1 MKWRQLGRIEV
12 TRWRQLLLQE
22 RRVTSFT
29 SIFNKPNASFSI
41 PKPFEKSTGL
51 FGHDILKDPSGFYL
65 LKERATTDS
74 DTLVR
79 EALNPDRKRKMVQIF
94 DNLSNCLCRVA
105 DLAEFVRMAHPS
117 GRFSLAAEEASMA
130 VSSEVERLNT
140 HFELYQALKRVT
152 QEGDIVPTS
161 ELDDYV
167 ASLFISDFEQSG
179 IHLDEEKRKVVVQLN
194 EFILHSGS
202 YFTSNTGSKRVI
214 PKSRVSPEIMR
225 SFKSTGDEVEVTS
238 LFSESENEVL
248 REAAFKAYF
257 YPDEHQE
264 TLLKE
269 LLIARKELATL
280 CGFSSFAERSI
291 RGSIMQDPGEVSSF
305 LSLVSEGIR
314 LPAQCDFDE
323 MLKVKREKNP
333 FDKSIKS
340 WDVPYFTAIY
350 KEKRYQQNIVSCLPF
365 FSLGSCIDGL
375 SFIVQNLF
383 DVSFSVVQPGPGE
396 TWDSDVIKLNVLDH
410 HGQVLGVIYCDLYE
424 RKGKAH
430 QDCHYTIQGGCS
442 LPDGSYQLPI
452 VVVMSNLSR
461 PSYGSPTLLTPHQV
475 DNLFHEMGHAMHSMI
490 ARTPYQ
496 HITGTR
502 CSTDLAEIPSILMEY
517 FSSDPRVVQSFARHY
532 KTNEPIPVELLS
544 SWLESKKVFNASDTQ
559 LQTFYAIL
567 DQTYHGPDPFLGFQD
582 TTQVLQH
589 VQNKYYGLPYVPS
602 TAWQLRFGH
611 LVGYGAKYYSYL
623 VSRACAHSIWFKLFA
638 KDPLCRSAGEHYKE
652 TLLSVG
658 AGKPPRLVVE
668 SVLDEKISPEFLA
681 SCLLKDVSF
690 GK

>member
-1 MKWRQLGRIEV
+1 M
-12 TRWRQLLLQE
+12 RWKQLLLQ
-22 RRVTSFT
+22 RRTVTSFT
-29 SIFNKPNASFSI
+29 SIFNKTNGSFSI
-41 PKPFEKSTGL
+41 PKPFDKSSGL
-51 FGHDILKDPSGFYL
+51 FGHDLLKDPSGFYL
-65 LKERATTDS
+65 FKERSTSDS
-74 DTLVR
+74 ETLVH
-79 EALNPDRKRKMVQIF
+79 EALHPDRKRKMVQIF

-117 GRFSLAAEEASMA
+117 ARFSLAAEEASMA
-130 VSSEVERLNT
+130 ISSEVERLNT
-140 HFELYQALKRVT
+140 HLRLYQALKKVT
-152 QEGDIVPTS
+152 EKGDIVPTT

-179 IHLDEEKRKVVVQLN
+179 IHLDEEKRKLVVQLN
-194 EFILHSGS
+194 EFILHTGS

-214 PKSRVSPEIMR
+214 PKSRLTPEIVR
-225 SFKSTGDEVEVTS
+225 SFKSTGFKSTGDEVEVTN
-238 LFSESENEVL
+238 LFADSDNEVL

-257 YPDEHQE
+257 HPDDHQE
-264 TLLKE
+264 NLLKE
-269 LLIARKELATL
+269 LLVARKNLATL

-291 RGSIMQDPGEVSSF
+291 RGSIMKDPKEVSSF
-305 LSLVSEGIR
+305 LSLVSEGIKK
-314 LPAQCDFDE
+314 PAQDDFDE
-323 MLKVKREKNP
+323 MLKLKQGKNP
-333 FDKSIKS
+333 YEKCIKS
-340 WDVPYFTAIY
+340 WDVPYYTAMY
-350 KEKRYQQNIVSCLPF
+350 KEKRYQQNIISCLPF

-375 SFIVQNLF
+375 SFIIQNLF
-383 DVSFSVVQPGPGE
+383 SVSFSVAQPDSGE
-396 TWDSDVIKLNVLDH
+396 IWNSDVIKLNVLDD

-424 RKGKAH
+424 RKGKPH
-430 QDCHYTIQGGCS
+430 QDCHYTIQGGCT

-461 PSYGSPTLLTPHQV
+461 PSYGSPTLLTPYQV
-475 DNLFHEMGHAMHSMI
+475 DNLFHEMGHAIHSMI

-517 FSSDPRVVQSFARHY
+517 FSSDPRVVQSFAKHY
-532 KTNEPIPVELLS
+532 KSNEPIPVELLS

-559 LQTFYAIL
+559 LQTFYAVL
-567 DQTYHGPDPFLGFQD
+567 DQTYHGTDPFLGFED

-623 VSRACAHSIWFKLFA
+623 VSRACAHSIWYKLFA

-658 AGKPPRLVVE
+658 AGKPPRLIVE